1 MVYPGDASP
10 IAVSPRAPA
19 NCDSYQSIPRCQRSQ
34 KKISYLPGAMKTSG
48 WERRYSKSEV
58 VPARAAPITMKL
70 GRVTPAPFDTHG
82 QRRAASIPAA
92 LSPTR
97 YPENVPDTAEE
108 RASATWDR
116 GLSPEIAV
124 AIATHDRAGF
134 LPELV
139 RMLESQT
146 LAADRFEVVIADDA
160 SSDHTWNVLAQIAGR
175 TPLRLRAIRLAANS
189 GPAAARNVAATAS
202 RAPLVAFTDDD
213 CLPSPSWLDALAA
226 AFRSGLDLVQGRVA
240 PDPVHYSPSDPWA
253 RTLWV
258 TRGDWLFESCNIAYR
273 RTSFDALGGFEV
285 ARPDVTRGTRAHF
298 GEDTLLGWRLKAA
311 GMRATFDADALVYH
325 RVHAGTFGEWLIEL
339 RRRVLF
345 PTVVRLSPGMGRSLF
360 A

>member
-1 MVYPGDASP
+1 M
-10 IAVSPRAPA
+10 
-19 NCDSYQSIPRCQRSQ
+19 
-34 KKISYLPGAMKTSG
+34 
-48 WERRYSKSEV
+48 
-58 VPARAAPITMKL
+58 
-70 GRVTPAPFDTHG
+70 
-82 QRRAASIPAA
+82 
-92 LSPTR
+92 
-97 YPENVPDTAEE
+97 PDTAEE

-240 PDPVHYSPSDPWA
+240 PDPVDYSPSDPWA

-360 A
+360 AGVFLSRTTAAFDLAVAGVLTAAFRQELWPLACVAPWLSIRWRDARWRAGRPPLFRLAQLGIGDVVSLASLLEGSVRARRIVL